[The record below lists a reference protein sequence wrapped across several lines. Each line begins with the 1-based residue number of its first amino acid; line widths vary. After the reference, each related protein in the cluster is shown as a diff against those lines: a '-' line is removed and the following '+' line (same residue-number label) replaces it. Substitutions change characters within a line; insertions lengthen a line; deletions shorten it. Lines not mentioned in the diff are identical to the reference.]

1 MSHGLALPLISC
13 TIFSEDL
20 RGGSRAEEGKN
31 GQHKMIDRDF
41 KKKTFANPWEF
52 PEMLIVRI
60 LCSGL
65 GFILADEKRT
75 SKIQIVHQYRAIVM

>member
-1 MSHGLALPLISC
+1 MALPLISC

-20 RGGSRAEEGKN
+20 RGGSRAEERKN
-31 GQHKMIDRDF
+31 GQHEMIDRDLK